1 LSPSAEP
8 AKADDT
14 ATASDK
20 ADGPRRAEYP
30 AFAGMMIMS
39 GREAECSAKA
49 SSADRE
55 PFAPTTLQAVVL
67 PSQTVFI
74 PVIRPVLSRLIVA
87 ISDDIASS

>member
-1 LSPSAEP
+1 
-8 AKADDT
+8 
-14 ATASDK
+14 
-20 ADGPRRAEYP
+20 
-30 AFAGMMIMS
+30 MMIMS